1 LTSSLRDSSALSRA
15 SAPISGRLTPCSR
28 AKSNAG
34 ATAKRVADFA
44 ADLRVDGDD
53 EDLETRSAAFQR
65 LRRELLEAERE
76 AVLRLRSEGRIGDEV
91 MRRVE
96 RDLDLEDS
104 RLEI

>member
-1 LTSSLRDSSALSRA
+1 MVVEQWAEWRSA
-15 SAPISGRLTPCSR
+15 
-28 AKSNAG
+28 
-34 ATAKRVADFA
+34 ADFA
-44 ADLRVDGDD
+44 ADLEADGDN
-53 EDLETRSAAFQR
+53 EDLETRSVAFQC

-104 RLEI
+104 RWRSER